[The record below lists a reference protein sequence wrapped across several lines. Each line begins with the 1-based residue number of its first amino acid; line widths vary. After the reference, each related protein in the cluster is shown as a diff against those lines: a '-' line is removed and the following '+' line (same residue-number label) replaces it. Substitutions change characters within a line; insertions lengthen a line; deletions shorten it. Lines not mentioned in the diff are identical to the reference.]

1 MSDLSPAQVQ
11 IALSDAR
18 ARRDRLL
25 RQMTT
30 GLSQVT
36 NADGSGLRYE
46 SSSERA
52 KALRIVDDEIARL
65 ERQTGQRRR
74 RAQVVYYGGGKGL

>member
-1 MSDLSPAQVQ
+1 MSDLTPEQVQ
-11 IALSDAR
+11 AALSEAR
-18 ARRDRLL
+18 ARRDRLA

-30 GLSQVT
+30 GVSQVT

-52 KALRIVDDEIARL
+52 KALRLVDDEIARL
-65 ERQTGQRRR
+65 ERQTGRRRR
-74 RAQVVYYGGGKGL
+74 RAQVVYYGGGKGI